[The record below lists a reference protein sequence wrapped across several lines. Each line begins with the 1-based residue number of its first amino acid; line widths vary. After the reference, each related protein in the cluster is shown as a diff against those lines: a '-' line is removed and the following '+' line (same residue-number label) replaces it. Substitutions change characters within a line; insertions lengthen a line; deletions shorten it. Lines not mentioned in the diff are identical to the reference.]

1 MIKSMILA
9 LLVASPAFAQS
20 QEDVVQGDL
29 LSGWRMANGHY
40 MAAVDLHLAPDWKTY
55 WRAPGDAGIPP
66 VFDWSGSSNLKS
78 VQFHWPSP
86 KVLTLNGMMS
96 IGYLD
101 ELVLPVEV
109 VAIDPS
115 KPVVL
120 ALNMDLGVCHTVCIP
135 AHLTLS
141 EDLTGAG
148 AKDARIAAAL
158 AAGPVQAKG
167 AGVSCRVEPIADGLR
182 LTARIA
188 VPLQGK
194 AETVV
199 FETSDPTVWV
209 SESKSHREGEV
220 LVSETDLVPS
230 SGAPFALDRA
240 GVTVTVLA
248 PDHSVEMHGCP
259 AS

>member
-1 MIKSMILA
+1 MIKSLILA
-9 LLVASPAFAQS
+9 LLLANPAFAQS
-20 QEDVVQGDL
+20 QADVVQGNL
-29 LSGWRMANGHY
+29 LPGWRMSNGHY
-40 MAAVDLHLAPDWKTY
+40 MAAVDLQLAPEWKTY

-66 VFDWSGSSNLKS
+66 TFDWAGSTNLKS

-86 KVLTLNGMMS
+86 KVLSLNGMMT

-101 ELVLPVEV
+101 ELLLPVEV
-109 VAIDPS
+109 IPADPT

-120 ALNMDLGVCHTVCIP
+120 ALNMNLGVCHTVCMP

-148 AKDARIAAAL
+148 TKDARITAAL

-167 AGVSCRVEPIADGLR
+167 ASASCKVEPIADGLR
-182 LTARIA
+182 LTARIDLA
-188 VPLQGK
+188 QQGN

-199 FETSDPTVWV
+199 FETPDPSVWV
-209 SESKSHREGEV
+209 SESKSHREGPV

-248 PDHSVEMHGCP
+248 PDHSVELHGCSAP
-259 AS
+259 

>member
-1 MIKSMILA
+1 MKALVLA
-9 LLVASPAFAQS
+9 LLVAFPAFAQS
-20 QEDVVQGDL
+20 QGDVVHGNL
-29 LSGWRMANGHY
+29 LPGWRMANGHY
-40 MAAVDLHLAPDWKTY
+40 MAAVDLHLAPEWKTY

-66 VFDWSGSSNLKS
+66 VFDWSGSSNLKT

-86 KVLTLNGMMS
+86 KVLTLNGVMT

-109 VAIDPS
+109 VAADPS

-120 ALNMDLGVCHTVCIP
+120 ALNLDLGVCHTVCMP

-141 EDLTGAG
+141 QDLNGVGAR
-148 AKDARIAAAL
+148 DERIAAAL

-167 AGVSCRVEPIADGLR
+167 VSCKVEPIADGLR
-182 LTARIA
+182 LTARIVA
-188 VPLQGK
+188 PVQGN

-199 FETSDPTVWV
+199 FETPDPTVWV
-209 SESKSHREGEV
+209 SESKSHREGPV
-220 LVSETDLVPS
+220 LVAETDLVPS
-230 SGAPFALDRA
+230 SGAPFALDLA

-248 PDHSVEMHGCP
+248 PDHSLELHGCP